1 MNPNTDNECTEVMRF
16 AGAVNDPARLLC
28 QETCISYGHTIE
40 ETYQLHPECIECAEE
55 DPYPTWQDLAASSG
69 GAEAQRL
76 CMLAARYGC
85 TYTIQTDTVDVS
97 SHRCPAPAP
106 PPEDGLSCVC
116 EYKPFL
122 GVLAWGHRESVELGG
137 GNVLLIILLLLL
149 VFALRVRIR
158 SKPADSLQHRT
169 MKCSG
174 SSDSCPSSSFCPGV
188 RVVLAVPGRAGQLRQ
203 PVRRQPLPRLPD
215 PGGAAPAG
223 AASAGAGRGERSAAW
238 GSKEA
243 AEVGHG

>member
-40 ETYQLHPECIECAEE
+40 ETYRLHPECRECAEAA
-55 DPYPTWQDLAASSG
+55 PYPTWQGLAASSG

-85 TYTIQTDTVDVS
+85 TYTIQTDTVEVS

-149 VFALRVRIR
+149 VFALRVRY
-158 SKPADSLQHRT
+158 
-169 MKCSG
+169 
-174 SSDSCPSSSFCPGV
+174 
-188 RVVLAVPGRAGQLRQ
+188 
-203 PVRRQPLPRLPD
+203 
-215 PGGAAPAG
+215 
-223 AASAGAGRGERSAAW
+223 
-238 GSKEA
+238 
-243 AEVGHG
+243 

>member
-55 DPYPTWQDLAASSG
+55 DPYPTWQELAASSG

-169 MKCSG
+169 T
-174 SSDSCPSSSFCPGV
+174 
-188 RVVLAVPGRAGQLRQ
+188 
-203 PVRRQPLPRLPD
+203 
-215 PGGAAPAG
+215 
-223 AASAGAGRGERSAAW
+223 
-238 GSKEA
+238 
-243 AEVGHG
+243 